1 MWTMS
6 PRSWFREGD
15 LQNIYYL
22 RVGLWSEAIPHDPF
36 FVFMRLQIGI
46 TCDERNVFKFVILR
60 LAPLFKNMSS
70 KSFKTYSGLNLCVCL
85 VKSIFGQKIT
95 NFLLIIINPKVWFL
109 ILPSSRWVFPCKLVM
124 RIWYKVKKLTSS

>member
-1 MWTMS
+1 MS
-6 PRSWFREGD
+6 PRSWLREGD

-22 RVGLWSEAIPHDPF
+22 RVGLWSEEIPHDPF

-46 TCDERNVFKFVILR
+46 TCDERTVFKFVILR

-95 NFLLIIINPKVWFL
+95 NFLLIIINPR
-109 ILPSSRWVFPCKLVM
+109 SYS
-124 RIWYKVKKLTSS
+124 